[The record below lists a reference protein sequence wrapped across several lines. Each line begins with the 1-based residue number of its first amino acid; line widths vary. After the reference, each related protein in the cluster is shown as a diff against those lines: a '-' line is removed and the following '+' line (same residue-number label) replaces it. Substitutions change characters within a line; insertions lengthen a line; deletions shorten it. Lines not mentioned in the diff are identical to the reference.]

1 MRQSYRVLLFYI
13 FLSILATVVKVLL
26 AGNLGTGGISAMI
39 AIALFSGLTV
49 TQTKNAF
56 LLPLLSLL
64 LSDAVVELLHRTG
77 LFPFAGF
84 YNGMVINYFLLLS
97 VSIIGVVLKNRGLS
111 GTIACIFLG
120 PVFFFLCSNFVVWLQ
135 NDGLGYPRD
144 LNGLMQ
150 CYIAGLPFFRN
161 SLVSTGVF
169 LPLFIHLYRSARK
182 QELVPSF

>member
-39 AIALFSGLTV
+39 AIALFSGLSV
-49 TQTKNAF
+49 SQTKNAF

-64 LSDAVVELLHRTG
+64 VSDVIVEFLYHAG

-84 YNGMVINYFLLLS
+84 YKGMVINYFLLLS
-97 VSIIGVVLKNRGLS
+97 LSVIGVFLRNRGLS

-120 PVFFFLCSNFVVWLQ
+120 PLFFFLCSNFVVWLQ
-135 NDGLGYPRD
+135 SDGLGYSND
-144 LNGLMQ
+144 LSGLIK

-169 LPLFIHLYRSARK
+169 LPLFIQLYRTARK
-182 QELVPSF
+182 QDLVPSF